1 MVCSMKG
8 DNKELTLRKGSV
20 EISFY
25 VFIPTDKGSLYYMHF
40 NKSGEAEMWQPGT
53 IGLKMGKIGC
63 LPIRCTKCWGI

>member
-40 NKSGEAEMWQPGT
+40 NKSGEAENVATGNNR
-53 IGLKMGKIGC
+53 IKDG
-63 LPIRCTKCWGI
+63 